1 MFSIVEFF
9 ISFYEQKKHF
19 HIENSVSGSAAIV
32 YVYLGEFH
40 SNKYMTSAI
49 ISSTMIFNAMASV
62 LPLLA
67 WYIINQE
74 WQFEIPFIV
83 TYKPW
88 RLFIIIC
95 SLPAFV
101 SFLILLFLPESPK
114 FILGKGQK
122 AQTYDILRKMYKI
135 NNRKKS
141 EFEMFN
147 IIEEPDV
154 IAAREQRDL
163 GCSESRFPLLKS
175 IWMQTSPL
183 FMPPHL
189 RSTTTIFTTQF
200 TVNAVAGGMGL
211 FVPEILNR
219 MASNLNSFIDE
230 RMPMCDII
238 NMKHLKLTNTT
249 TTEYPTSAH
258 VCVTKIEIAV
268 IQQSIITSITFVV
281 AMYFVRYLVNKLGKF
296 PVLSE

>member
-1 MFSIVEFF
+1 M
-9 ISFYEQKKHF
+9 
-19 HIENSVSGSAAIV
+19 SGSAAIV

-49 ISSTMIFNAMASV
+49 ISSTMIFNAMASL

-67 WYIINQE
+67 WFIINQE

-95 SLPAFV
+95 SLPAFT

-114 FILGKGQK
+114 FILGKGKK
-122 AQTYDILRKMYKI
+122 AETYDILRKMYKA
-135 NNRKKS
+135 NNGKNHS
-141 EFEMFN
+141 EFELFN
-147 IIEEPDV
+147 ILEEPDV
-154 IAAREQRDL
+154 IAAREQRIL
-163 GCSESRFPLLKS
+163 SCSESRFPLLKS

-183 FMPPHL
+183 FMSPHL
-189 RSTTTIFTTQF
+189 RSTATIFTTQF
-200 TVNAVAGGMGL
+200 TVNSVAGGMSL

-230 RMPMCDII
+230 RMPMCDVI
-238 NMKHLKLTNTT
+238 NMKHLKLANSTT
-249 TTEYPTSAH
+249 AEYQTSAH
-258 VCVTKIEIAV
+258 DCVTKIEIAV
-268 IQQSIITSITFVV
+268 IQQTIITNITFVV
-281 AMYFVRYLVNKLGKF
+281 SMYFVRHLVNKVGKF
-296 PVLSE
+296 PVLCE